1 MVDEHNAKHATGMPE
16 PGGPGEPGGVLA
28 PNIWQ
33 IIEPYS
39 NPTKGRGQILP
50 TKTQNFSPSGIT
62 ARLNAL

>member
-1 MVDEHNAKHATGMPE
+1 MVDEHNAKHATEMPE
-16 PGGPGEPGGVLA
+16 PEGLGGGILA